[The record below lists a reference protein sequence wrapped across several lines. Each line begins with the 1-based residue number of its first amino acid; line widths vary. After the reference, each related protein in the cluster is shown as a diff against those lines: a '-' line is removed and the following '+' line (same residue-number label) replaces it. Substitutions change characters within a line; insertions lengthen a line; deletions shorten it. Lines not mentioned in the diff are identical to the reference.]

1 MLILRV
7 RARNISIGFNNVRAM
22 PYAKA
27 RAAPNDKRRPAGR
40 LFYPARLQALAGL
53 ARFHISARNGASM
66 LMLTASLIA
75 RSPAIQV
82 SQGVPVAAK
91 ATLKNTAVSSTAPN
105 TPEING
111 ARHQRWSRRR
121 SKTWMSTS
129 CAQI

>member
-27 RAAPNDKRRPAGR
+27 RAAPNDKGGPRAA
-40 LFYPARLQALAGL
+40 YPARLQALAGL

-82 SQGVPVAAK
+82 SQGVPVAAR
-91 ATLKNTAVSSTAPN
+91 P
-105 TPEING
+105 
-111 ARHQRWSRRR
+111 R
-121 SKTWMSTS
+121 
-129 CAQI
+129 

>member
-1 MLILRV
+1 
-7 RARNISIGFNNVRAM
+7 M

-27 RAAPNDKRRPAGR
+27 RAARMTKGGPRAFFPPGFRRWPA
-40 LFYPARLQALAGL
+40 